1 MFSENVDQKIREE
14 KLLLTNILQRK
25 KTKRVKNDIK

>member
-14 KLLLTNILQRK
+14 KLPFTNISQQK
-25 KTKRVKNDIK
+25 DKTNQK